1 MFIIEEFHAQ
11 RHDAPM
17 TYSQQQAYEKRCNAA
32 AAAKIDCI
40 DEDAE
45 LQLNK
50 ELPLPSKSE
59 NQNEYYAVLNYRISR
74 YSEIIEEIYKQR
86 GVKSPLQI
94 MQGKW
99 HKSNNLIFNC
109 RRKNFNPHKHE
120 KPHRNW
126 CGFFAYICPK
136 IICQKN
142 IIKFMENNLVVRQ
155 KMANFAAEN

>member
-94 MQGKW
+94 MQGK
-99 HKSNNLIFNC
+99 
-109 RRKNFNPHKHE
+109 
-120 KPHRNW
+120 
-126 CGFFAYICPK
+126 
-136 IICQKN
+136 
-142 IIKFMENNLVVRQ
+142 
-155 KMANFAAEN
+155 